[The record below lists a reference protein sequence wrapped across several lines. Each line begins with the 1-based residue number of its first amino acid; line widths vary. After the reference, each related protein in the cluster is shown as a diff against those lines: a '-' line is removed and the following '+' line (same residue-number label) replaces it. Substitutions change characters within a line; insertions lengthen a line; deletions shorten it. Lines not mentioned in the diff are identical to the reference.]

1 MAEARDRGRR
11 AHVTADASAG
21 GRSRWARVKELFEQ
35 ALDRPP
41 EQRPVWIAMIAG
53 SDIDLQ
59 REVEALL
66 AAHAAADG
74 FLDEGPLVDLD
85 DLSAFP
91 PGTRLGPYEI
101 VTVLG
106 RGGAGIVYLG
116 RDERLNRLV
125 ALKLIASDA
134 SPDLR
139 DRLRREARA
148 AATIA
153 HPSVAT
159 IYALEE
165 SEHELFIVSEYVRG
179 RTLRAALG
187 GGALHVDDV
196 RRIAREIALALRAAH
211 QAGVVHRDL
220 KPENVLLADDG
231 GVKVVDFG
239 IARITGDA
247 TRITRE
253 GALLGTPAYMAPE
266 QLLGTPADARADI
279 YAFGIVLTEM
289 LTGKHPGAE
298 RDPLNQPITGPAAA
312 LVEIARRCTHVD
324 PGSRYQNVDA
334 LLDALGRAA
343 DGSTTAR
350 SNARWWWE
358 FHQVTAAAVYAL
370 TAWPAW
376 QARGV
381 LGGDTGTG
389 FFITVL
395 AAIVV
400 SAALRLHLWFTSRFY
415 PAELHWVRERSSR
428 WRAAADALFTVALVS
443 AGILIRSR
451 AASLTALLIAIAAGA
466 LVAAVR
472 VEPATTRAAFGSSTP
487 ASV

>member
-1 MAEARDRGRR
+1 
-11 AHVTADASAG
+11 
-21 GRSRWARVKELFEQ
+21 
-35 ALDRPP
+35 
-41 EQRPVWIAMIAG
+41 MIAG
-53 SDIDLQ
+53 SDIELQ

-66 AAHAAADG
+66 ASHATAED
-74 FLDEGPLVDLD
+74 FLEQPPLVDLD

-101 VTVLG
+101 VSVLG
-106 RGGAGIVYLG
+106 RGGAGIVYLA

-134 SPDLR
+134 NRELR
-139 DRLRREARA
+139 ERLRREARA

-165 SEHELFIVSEYVRG
+165 SDHELFIVSEYVRG
-179 RTLRAALG
+179 RTLRAAVA

-196 RRIAREIALALRAAH
+196 RRIAREVALALRAAH

-220 KPENVLLADDG
+220 KPENVLLAEDG

-239 IARITGDA
+239 IARMTEWDG

-253 GALLGTPAYMAPE
+253 GALIGTPAYMAPE
-266 QLLGTPADARADI
+266 QLLGTPADPRTDI
-279 YAFGIVLTEM
+279 YAFGIVLSEM
-289 LTGKHPGAE
+289 LTGKHPGAAGPP
-298 RDPLNQPITGPAAA
+298 RGSRAAAGRNPVSGGRSGPAAA
-312 LVEIARRCTHVD
+312 LADIAQRCTHID
-324 PGSRYQNVDA
+324 PGARYQDADA
-334 LLDALGRAA
+334 LLEALAHAA
-343 DGSTTAR
+343 DRSMTAR
-350 SNARWWWE
+350 SSARWWWE
-358 FHQVTAAAVYAL
+358 FHQAAAAMIYAA

-376 QARGV
+376 QARAI
-381 LGGDTGTG
+381 LGSETGTG

-415 PAELHWVRERSSR
+415 PAELDWVRRRSSP
-428 WRAAADALFTVALVS
+428 WLAAADALFTVALVS
-443 AGILIRSR
+443 AGILIRSHS
-451 AASLTALLIAIAAGA
+451 ASLSALLIAIAVGA
-466 LVAAVR
+466 IVAAVS
-472 VEPATTRAAFGSSTP
+472 VEPATTRAAFGRRTRGTEN
-487 ASV
+487 ADQQ